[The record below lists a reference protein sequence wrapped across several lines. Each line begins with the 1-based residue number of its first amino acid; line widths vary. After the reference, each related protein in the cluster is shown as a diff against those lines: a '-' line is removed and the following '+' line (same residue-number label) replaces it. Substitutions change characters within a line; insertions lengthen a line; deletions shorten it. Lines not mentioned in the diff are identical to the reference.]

1 MVVGATTSVGGYE
14 VGLYFI
20 VKSTK
25 DGNPAWTL
33 NINTASAV
41 FFFIY
46 TQYISI
52 RLFICQYIVSYFYL
66 IHKNYIYT

>member
-1 MVVGATTSVGGYE
+1 MVVGGATSVGGYE
-14 VGLYFI
+14 VGIGYFI

-41 FFFIY
+41 FF
-46 TQYISI
+46 
-52 RLFICQYIVSYFYL
+52 LFTFNILS
-66 IHKNYIYT
+66 